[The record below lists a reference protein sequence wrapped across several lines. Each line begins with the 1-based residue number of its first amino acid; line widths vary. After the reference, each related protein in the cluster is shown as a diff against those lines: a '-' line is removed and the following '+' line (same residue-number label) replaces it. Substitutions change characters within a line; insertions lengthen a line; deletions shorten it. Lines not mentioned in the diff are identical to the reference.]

1 MKNPFERKPDVYEP
15 LREQL
20 LEELNGSAPADDEFG
35 TVMEHLERLDKITK
49 RSSETKKALIAA
61 SGTVAGVVGIYA
73 LQQFVGVIV
82 PKALDALA
90 SRHTQKFLDGN

>member
-1 MKNPFERKPDVYEP
+1 MKNPFAKKANIYDP

-20 LEELNGSAPADDEFG
+20 LEEARGREAYSDEFG
-35 TVMEHLERLDKITK
+35 AVIKNLDYLDKIDK
-49 RSSETKKALIAA
+49 RSSEKSKALIAA

-73 LQQFVGVIV
+73 LQQFAGVIV